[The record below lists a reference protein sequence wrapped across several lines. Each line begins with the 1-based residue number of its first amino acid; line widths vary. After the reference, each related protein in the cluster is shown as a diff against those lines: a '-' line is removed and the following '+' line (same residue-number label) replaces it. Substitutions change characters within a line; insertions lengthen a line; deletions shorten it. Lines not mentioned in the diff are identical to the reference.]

1 MRSKQSIFLTIFSF
15 ATIFLSFV
23 FFSLDR
29 SPVVSPDAGADD
41 LSQEE
46 IVEQKQKIAEN
57 YGKLP
62 LHFEPNLGQTDEQ
75 VKFTTRGKGYSLFLT
90 ENEAVL
96 ALEQKSENKRAV
108 VKMQVEGANDSP
120 ESIGLDETAGRSNYF
135 IGNDPD
141 KWQTNVPNY
150 EKVKYSGVYEGIDLV
165 YYGNNQKL
173 EYDFVVAPNAD
184 PNQIKLKFNGVKD
197 AKIDEK
203 TGDLL
208 FETEVGEIRQ
218 HKPFSY
224 QMIDGEQ
231 KEIASLYQV
240 QSAKSKVPSSDENEF
255 IVSFNLA
262 NYDRSKELIIDPI
275 LVYGSYLGG
284 SEADRGTGITIDSQ
298 GNAYIIGSGTS
309 RDFPTTTG
317 VIKPVLLPRTGTT
330 NSFWSDAFVT
340 KINPSGTSIIFSTYL
355 GGTNAGES
363 GGDIEVDAQGNVYV
377 SGTTQSADFPLVNAY
392 RSTVAGPE
400 DAFAA
405 KLNPT
410 GSALIYST
418 FIGGNN
424 TDTGVKIALNK
435 TTGEATYIGRTY
447 SPDFSTTPGAL
458 KERLCN
464 SPTTCSGIFYSGSY
478 VARFASNGDVR
489 FATLFDAGINDVALD
504 ANENSVIAGTGSAA
518 LTTPGAYQTTSTG
531 GVEGYIGKLNPA
543 GNQIVF
549 GTLLGGG
556 LQSDVVTGIVLD
568 SAQNIY
574 VTGQTENTGFPT
586 TPGAFDTTFNG
597 SGTLEDG
604 FLTKFNPAGSALI
617 YSTFLGGTGK
627 DEPKGIALGSD
638 DSAFIV
644 GETTGAS
651 SFPLRNSIM
660 NAGNIFLTHFNPD
673 ASNLV
678 YSTLLGQGGGY
689 SIAVDSGDNAY
700 ITGKTSN
707 IPVTPGAFQTI
718 RGGGTAVSPDDAY
731 VLKIGPTD
739 ETVTHYAISGN
750 VIDENQGF
758 NNNYTPVVATITG
771 TVNRSINL
779 TYFGGPYYFGN
790 LPAGGNYT
798 ITVSKAGYEVSPQSE
813 VFNNLGAN
821 QFADFTILRN
831 REPQSTIT
839 SPAHGTNYDAPATIT
854 IQADASDPDAGD
866 TIQKVEFVAY
876 KSGVG
881 NVPIGVDTTAPFEIT
896 WNNVPT
902 GTWALYAIPYDNHG
916 LRGQTQNVVHVFV
929 TEPGGPTISL
939 TNPTEGQTFNAGEYI
954 TFSVNVSSSVTRV
967 EYYRNDTLFAVTTS
981 SPFTKQYFFTETGD
995 FAITAK
1001 ASNSQGQTTVS
1012 APVNISVVPFNHT
1025 ISGRISDSLNTDPV
1039 EGITVNLTSPTNPS
1053 ISGTT
1058 TTDANGDYSFTD
1070 VFGAGSDAVTVT
1082 PVNGNYNFNP
1092 ANRTFTIGYSDHP
1105 NRNFTAIPITEITV
1119 AMTSPTNNQQFPANP
1134 TITLAADASSTAGAI
1149 TKVEFY
1155 EYVTGQRNLI
1165 ATDTTAPYS
1174 FDWTGV
1180 SGGNHWVFARAYDDT
1195 GGIADAGS
1203 VFFTVAQPPTA
1214 IRLQGSVTTPSGGWM
1229 QGITVRLTGTVNGQP
1244 VNQTSVSNTFGA
1256 YGFFNLTAGGDYTIA
1271 PEGNGGMTFTPPSVT
1286 ILNAVADNLD
1296 VDFQASAFN
1305 QPPTVQ
1311 INSPSDGAM
1320 FTMPAPIPVNVTA
1333 SDADGTIPHLSV
1345 LANGNNRSTT
1355 IGQSNNGTLNINWQ
1369 PTAPGNYIIYATATD
1384 SGGLRTTESITITV
1398 NPPAPVSISGRIVN
1412 RDSVGIEGA
1421 DLTLENTSDTT
1432 VPDIIVQTDANGN
1445 YTIPNVA
1452 TFNHYR
1458 LKASKLNY
1466 TFLPNYRNYF
1476 DIAANQ
1482 TGGDF
1487 TGTLALQP
1495 ADFDGDGETDLAVW
1509 RPADGNWHITR
1520 SETGQYSSMQFGGAS
1535 FGDVAVPGNYDG
1547 DDNVDAAVY
1556 RNGTWYILNS
1566 SDSQVQ
1572 IRQLGV
1578 ATDKPIPGDYDGDG
1592 KTDIAVWRP
1601 STGVWYIYRSS
1612 DGTYDI
1618 RQFGLEG
1625 DIPIAGDYDSD
1636 GKSDLTIWRP
1646 STGVWYIQ
1654 KSSDAGT
1661 SVLQFGAN
1669 GDVPLTGD
1677 FDGDKI
1683 NDVAVFRPQT
1693 GVWYI
1698 LRSSDSAYT
1707 IVQWGMTNDMPVAG
1721 DYDRDGKTD
1730 IAVFRKS
1737 EGNWYILRSSDNSVI
1752 VRRFGMD
1759 GDVPL
1764 PSAFVPR

>member
-1 MRSKQSIFLTIFSF
+1 MHRKQTIYLALFSF
-15 ATIFLSFV
+15 TSIFLSFIFLNLYSQPSV
-23 FFSLDR
+23 NL
-29 SPVVSPDAGADD
+29 PAAGDF
-41 LSQEE
+41 LTQEE
-46 IVEQKQKIAEN
+46 KNAQIQTIAEN

-75 VKFTTRGKGYSLFLT
+75 VKFTARGKGYSLFLT

-96 ALEQKSENKRAV
+96 ALEQKSENRRAV

-120 ESIGLDETAGRSNYF
+120 ESIGLDETAGKSNYF

-141 KWQTNVPNY
+141 QWQTNVPNY
-150 EKVKYSGVYEGIDLV
+150 EKVKYSGVYEGVDLV

-224 QMIDGEQ
+224 QMINGEQ

-240 QSAKSKVPSSDENEF
+240 QSSEDKEF

-405 KLNPT
+405 KLNPS

-673 ASNLV
+673 ASSLF

-916 LRGQTQNVVHVFV
+916 LRGQTQNTVHVFV
-929 TEPGGPTISL
+929 NDPAPVSVSFVTPT
-939 TNPTEGQTFNAGEYI
+939 NGEQIVRNTQYQI
-954 TFSVNVSSSVTRV
+954 EVDVSSSVTYV
-967 EYYRNDTLFAVTTS
+967 QIHDEDGNLVQHRNR
-981 SPFTKQYFFTETGD
+981 SPWIMVWTPNEV
-995 FAITAK
+995 
-1001 ASNSQGQTTVS
+1001 GQTTLTATAFNAEGEEAVS
-1012 APVNISVVPFNHT
+1012 DPVTVNIVPISYR
-1025 ISGRISDSLNTDPV
+1025 ISGTITHDITNQPVQGVTMTLAGPNNISAQTTTDENGYYTFAGFGGTFDDTVTITPTFAGFMFEPEV
-1039 EGITVNLTSPTNPS
+1039 IGVWLANLPHHEHKNFSAVPITGITVQLTSPTNAQSFPPS
-1053 ISGTT
+1053 
-1058 TTDANGDYSFTD
+1058 
-1070 VFGAGSDAVTVT
+1070 
-1082 PVNGNYNFNP
+1082 
-1092 ANRTFTIGYSDHP
+1092 
-1105 NRNFTAIPITEITV
+1105 
-1119 AMTSPTNNQQFPANP
+1119 P
-1134 TITLAADASSTAGAI
+1134 TITLAANATSENNTI

-1155 EYVTGQRNLI
+1155 ARKQGNVVLTAE
-1165 ATDTTAPYS
+1165 DTTAPYS
-1174 FDWTGV
+1174 FDWQNAPSGV
-1180 SGGNHWVFARAYDDT
+1180 LSIFARAYDDV
-1195 GGIADAGS
+1195 GGIADSNGVN
-1203 VFFTVAQPPTA
+1203 VFVNAAPNV
-1214 IRLQGSVTTPSGGWM
+1214 IRLQGDITNANGSWM
-1229 QGITVRLTGTVNGQP
+1229 QGITVRLTGTVNGQS
-1244 VNQTSVSNTFGA
+1244 VNQTSVSNNFGA
-1256 YGFFNLTAGGDYTIA
+1256 YGFFNLAIGGDYTIT
-1271 PEGNGGMTFTPPSVT
+1271 PEGAAGPFTPQSYSVT
-1286 ILNAVADNLD
+1286 NATADEFD
-1296 VDFQASAFN
+1296 IDFQASTVN
-1305 QPPTVQ
+1305 QPPNVQ
-1311 INSPSDGAM
+1311 INNPSDGAV
-1320 FTMPAPIPVNVTA
+1320 FTMPVTIQVSATATDPDGQVVHFQLQAHGDNRISNIGEVNHGNFNIP
-1333 SDADGTIPHLSV
+1333 
-1345 LANGNNRSTT
+1345 
-1355 IGQSNNGTLNINWQ
+1355 WQ
-1369 PTAPGNYIIYATATD
+1369 PNAPGEYIIYATARD
-1384 SGGLRTTESITITV
+1384 NGGLRTTESITITV

-1618 RQFGLEG
+1618 RQFGLDG

-1661 SVLQFGAN
+1661 SVLQFGSN

-1683 NDVAVFRPQT
+1683 NDIAVFRPQT

-1707 IVQWGMTNDMPVAG
+1707 IVQWGVADDMPVAG